1 MIGQYV
7 ADAISVGSL
16 YALLALGIALI
27 FGILGLVNFAHG
39 SLIMVTGFA
48 IVEVGHPPWPVV
60 VAVAIAVPAALALLI
75 ERAAFRPVRGAS
87 APTMLVTSFALSY
100 LLQALVLVAFG
111 AQPKTTQVS
120 QALNESV
127 EILGVS
133 LTWLD
138 VVTVGAAFALLIALA
153 GTLRFTT
160 IGVQMRAAAED
171 FQMARTLGVRANR
184 VIAVTFALSG
194 VLAGVAALLIV
205 ARSGTASVGSG
216 LAPLLLAFVATVL
229 GGMGSLSGAV
239 LGGFLLGAITIA
251 LDAGLP
257 VELRPSRDA
266 FLYGIVVVVLLLRPQ
281 GLIVAR
287 HMRERV

>member
-1 MIGQYV
+1 VIGQYV

-16 YALLALGIALI
+16 YALLALGIAMI

-39 SLIMVTGFA
+39 SLIMVTGFV

-138 VVTVGAAFALLIALA
+138 VVTVGAAFALLITLA

-205 ARSGTASVGSG
+205 ARSGTASAGSG